1 MPKGAGLPVGAAH
14 LFLFLC
20 SLHVRLLTHF
30 LSLRAVGRSGPAC
43 WCCGDPGH
51 LIDGCPVMEVGTLIW
66 VSDAPQATPD
76 PAGMYQI
83 PVSIK
88 GGTYWALMD
97 SGYNQTSIHQCLFQP
112 GALDK
117 SRVVQVQCVHGDVV
131 EYPLMILAIQF
142 WGQKHNVE
150 VAVNSH
156 LSHPLILGI
165 NWPPF
170 SHLLGY
176 LCVDVSWEKGSWE
189 GRWPCGRG
197 G

>member
-1 MPKGAGLPVGAAH
+1 
-14 LFLFLC
+14 
-20 SLHVRLLTHF
+20 
-30 LSLRAVGRSGPAC
+30 
-43 WCCGDPGH
+43 
-51 LIDGCPVMEVGTLIW
+51 
-66 VSDAPQATPD
+66 
-76 PAGMYQI
+76 MYQI

-97 SGYNQTSIHQCLFQP
+97 SGCNQTSIHQCLFQP

-176 LCVDVSWEKGSWE
+176 LCVDASWEKGKLGGE
-189 GRWPCGRG
+189 VAVRTGRLIDPRPIGSEPGEPSVAER
-197 G
+197 